1 MENINYLESLY
12 RTWRKDPSSVEPA
25 WAAYF
30 AQQEAEPS
38 PASATSASPAS
49 APAPGCNH
57 DMAYKQSR
65 VDSMLW
71 AYRDIGYLY
80 AQLNPLGGDYG
91 PDHTYIHSEDRTR
104 YEELT
109 LEHFGLDSRD
119 LDTVFTAGRGLEPSP
134 APLRE
139 IIKGFR
145 QTYCESIG
153 VEFLHIQNKDMRR
166 WLIEKMEARRNQA
179 NLSDPQRR
187 IILQDLLRTESLEQA
202 LHTFFVGQKRFSL
215 EGSEAIIPGL
225 HFLVDSAT
233 KYGIQDLVIGT
244 THRGR
249 LSILNTI
256 MHMTP
261 EEIFSTFDENVR
273 PRMFGGTGDVKYHIG
288 YETDHVHE
296 DGSVVHVS
304 LAANSSHLESIDAI
318 VEGKARAIQD
328 LKHQRQRQ
336 RVLPVILH
344 GDAAFSGQGV
354 VAETLNLSRLK
365 GYTTGGTI
373 HIIIN
378 NQIGFTTSSH
388 QARSSFF
395 PTDMAKALPV
405 PIFHVN
411 GDDPEALV
419 YAADLALQFRQTF
432 GADCVLDV
440 FCFRRHGHNE
450 SDEPSFT
457 HPYMY
462 RLIKHHPGVA
472 TLYGRLCAG
481 TGLVSEEE
489 QNKIRQRYAENL
501 KEALQR
507 TRAEHIAQVNTSQGD
522 PWEQLNPEH
531 IHDPVDTAVPL
542 PTLERIAR
550 TITTVPENFH
560 THRTLDRILARNWKA
575 FAKSKQVDW
584 AFAESLAFGSLV
596 LEGLQVRL
604 SGEDCARGTFSQRHL
619 TWWDTRS
626 EKPRSYTPLRH
637 LQEGQAR
644 MDVYDSPLSEYSVLG
659 FEYGYAL
666 VDPHALTL
674 WEAQF
679 GDFANGAQVI
689 IDNYIASALHKWD
702 RSNGLVVL
710 LPHGNEG
717 QGPDHSSAHLA
728 RFMQL
733 GAGNNMQVMNLTT
746 PAQYF
751 HALRRQMKASFRRPM
766 IIMSPKSLLRHPR
779 AVSPVAEL
787 TSNHFQEVLDDT
799 CAPDPVTHLLL
810 CAGKVFYDLKARQDH
825 METKTTAIIRLEQ
838 LYPFPEQ
845 SLRSSFAR
853 YPHVRQVTWVQ
864 EEPRNY
870 GAWAA
875 IRERFITHFPAVDLQ
890 YTGREESASS
900 ATGSSR
906 LHKEQQ
912 EQLVEQAFTGLTA
925 PETAPEPAKKG
936 DVA

>member
-1 MENINYLESLY
+1 VDPRWADYFRQQQSDPAH
-12 RTWRKDPSSVEPA
+12 TPSSAVDPSRHE
-25 WAAYF
+25 
-30 AQQEAEPS
+30 Q
-38 PASATSASPAS
+38 
-49 APAPGCNH
+49 

-91 PDHTYIHSEDRTR
+91 RDHTYFHSENRSR
-104 YEELT
+104 YEKLT
-109 LEHFGLDSRD
+109 LEHFGLEPRD
-119 LDTVFTAGRGLEPSP
+119 KHTVFSAGRGLEPNR
-134 APLRE
+134 APLQD

-153 VEFLHIQNKDMRR
+153 VEFLHIQNKDMRS
-166 WLIEKMEARRNQA
+166 WLIEKMESCRNQPR
-179 NLSDPQRR
+179 LDDQQKT
-187 IILQDLLRTESLEQA
+187 IILRDLLRTESLEQA

-215 EGSEAIIPGL
+215 EGSEAIIPCL
-225 HFLVDSAT
+225 HFLADNGRN
-233 KYGIQDLVIGT
+233 YGIEDMVIGT

-261 EEIFSTFDENVR
+261 EEIFSTFDENIK

-288 YETDHVHE
+288 YETDHVHQ

-304 LAANSSHLESIDAI
+304 LVANSSHLESVDA
-318 VEGKARAIQD
+318 VVQGKTRAIQD
-328 LKHQRQRQ
+328 LKYKRERQC
-336 RVLPVILH
+336 VLPVILH
-344 GDAAFSGQGV
+344 GDAAFSGQGI

-388 QARSSFF
+388 QARSTLF

-411 GDDPEALV
+411 GDDPEALIH
-419 YAADLALQFRQTF
+419 AADMALQFRQTF
-432 GADCVLDV
+432 SADCVLDV
-440 FCFRRHGHNE
+440 FCFRRYGHNE

-462 RLIKHHPGVA
+462 RLIKNHPGVA
-472 TLYGRLCAG
+472 TLYGRLCAA
-481 TGLVSEEE
+481 TGVASEDE
-489 QNKIRQRYAENL
+489 QTNIRHIYAATL

-522 PWEQLNPEH
+522 VWDKLDSNYSHE
-531 IHDPVDTAVPL
+531 PVSTGVPQQ
-542 PTLERIAR
+542 TLERIAKH
-550 TITTVPENFH
+550 ITTIPDNFH
-560 THRTLDRILARNWKA
+560 AHRTLERILARNWKA
-575 FAKSKQVDW
+575 FAKSKRVDW
-584 AFAESLAFGSLV
+584 AFAESLAFGSL
-596 LEGLQVRL
+596 LIEGFQVRL

-626 EKPRSYTPLRH
+626 EKPCSYTPLRTM
-637 LQEGQAR
+637 QEGQAR

-666 VDPHALTL
+666 VDPHALTV

-679 GDFANGAQVI
+679 GDFANGAQVV

-702 RSNGLVVL
+702 RNNGLVLL

-728 RFMQL
+728 RFLQL
-733 GAGNNMQVMNLTT
+733 SACHNMQILNLTT

-751 HALRRQMKASFRRPM
+751 HALRHQMKVGYRRPM

-779 AVSPVAEL
+779 ALSPVIDMTQE
-787 TSNHFQEVLDDT
+787 HFHQVLDDN
-799 CAPDPVTHLLL
+799 CNPLQVTRLLL
-810 CAGKVFYDLKARQDH
+810 CSGKVYYDLKARQDY
-825 METKTTAIIRLEQ
+825 MTTKTAAIIRLEQ

-845 SLRSSFAR
+845 GLRTCFDR
-853 YPHVRQVTWVQ
+853 YPHVQQVTWVQ

-875 IRERFITHFPAVDLQ
+875 LRDRFITHFPAIDLQ
-890 YTGREESASS
+890 YIGRDESASS

-912 EQLVEQAFTGLTA
+912 QQLAEEAFAGLTA
-925 PETAPEPAKKG
+925 AKTTAVPAKKG
-936 DVA
+936 DIA

>member
-1 MENINYLESLY
+1 M
-12 RTWRKDPSSVEPA
+12 DPS
-25 WAAYF
+25 WAHYF
-30 AQQEAEPS
+30 LKQESSSARP
-38 PASATSASPAS
+38 PASQV
-49 APAPGCNH
+49 APPGQAQ
-57 DMAYKQSR
+57 DTAYKQSR
-65 VDSMLW
+65 VDSLLW

-91 PDHTYIHSEDRTR
+91 PDHTYIHSEEHTR
-104 YEELT
+104 YEQLT
-109 LEHFGLDSRD
+109 LEHFGLEPRD
-119 LDTVFTAGRGLEPSP
+119 LDTVFSVGRGLQPSR
-134 APLRE
+134 APLRD

-166 WLIEKMEARRNQA
+166 WLIEKMESYRNQPR
-179 NLSDPQRR
+179 LEDRHKR
-187 IILQDLLRTESLEQA
+187 VIMRDLLRTESLEQG

-225 HFLVDSAT
+225 HFLANNGLQ
-233 KYGIQDLVIGT
+233 YGIEDIVIGT

-256 MHMTP
+256 MHMKP

-273 PRMFGGTGDVKYHIG
+273 PRMVGGTGDVKYHIG
-288 YETDHVHE
+288 YETDHVHKK
-296 DGSVVHVS
+296 SVVHVS
-304 LAANSSHLESIDAI
+304 LVANSSHLESVDA
-318 VEGKARAIQD
+318 VVQGKTRAIQD
-328 LKHQRQRQ
+328 LKYRRDRK

-344 GDAAFSGQGV
+344 GDAAFSGQGI

-378 NQIGFTTSSH
+378 NQIGFTTSSRE
-388 QARSSFF
+388 ARSTFF

-411 GDDPEALV
+411 GDDPEALIH
-419 YAADLALQFRQTF
+419 AADMALQFRQTF

-440 FCFRRHGHNE
+440 FCFRRYGHNE

-462 RLIKHHPGVA
+462 RLIKNHPGVA
-472 TLYGRLCAG
+472 TLYGRLCAA
-481 TGLVSEEE
+481 TGVVSDAE
-489 QNKIRQRYAENL
+489 QAKLRQKYATNL

-507 TRAEHIAQVNTSQGD
+507 TRDEHMTQVNTSQGKAWD
-522 PWEQLNPEH
+522 ALDSDYSFE
-531 IHDPVDTAVPL
+531 PVPTGVPQK
-542 PTLERIAR
+542 TLTRIAR
-550 TITTVPENFH
+550 HITTVPDKFH
-560 THRTLDRILARNWKA
+560 AHRTLERILARNWKA
-575 FAKSKQVDW
+575 FATSKRVDW
-584 AFAESLAFGSLV
+584 AFAEALAFGSLV
-596 LEGLQVRL
+596 IEGLQVRL

-619 TWWDTRS
+619 TWWDIQS
-626 EKPRSYTPLRH
+626 EKPRSYTPLRS

-666 VDPHALTL
+666 VDPHALTI

-679 GDFANGAQVI
+679 GDFVNGAQVI

-702 RSNGLVVL
+702 RNNGLVLL

-717 QGPDHSSAHLA
+717 QGPDHSSGHLA

-733 GAGNNMQVMNLTT
+733 GACHNMQILNLTT

-751 HALRRQMKASFRRPM
+751 HALRHQMKAGYRRPM
-766 IIMSPKSLLRHPR
+766 VIMSPKSLLRHPR
-779 AVSPVAEL
+779 ALSPVIDL
-787 TSNHFQEVLDDT
+787 TRKHFRQVLDDK
-799 CAPDPVTHLLL
+799 CAPEPVTHLLI
-810 CAGKVFYDLKARQDH
+810 CSGKVYYDLKAKQDY

-838 LYPFPEQ
+838 LYPFPKQ
-845 SLRSSFAR
+845 SLQTCLAR

-864 EEPRNY
+864 EEPKNY
-870 GAWAA
+870 GAWGA
-875 IRERFITHFPAVDLQ
+875 IRDRFITHFPAIDLQ
-890 YTGREESASS
+890 YVGRDESASS
-900 ATGSSR
+900 AAGSSR

-912 EQLVEQAFTGLTA
+912 EQLVKEAFAGLAA
-925 PETAPEPAKKG
+925 PEAATVSTKQG
-936 DVA
+936 DLA

>member
-1 MENINYLESLY
+1 M
-12 RTWRKDPSSVEPA
+12 DPS
-25 WAAYF
+25 WAHYF
-30 AQQEAEPS
+30 LQQES
-38 PASATSASPAS
+38 DTG
-49 APAPGCNH
+49 PAPVSPVTPPSH
-57 DMAYKQSR
+57 AQDMAYKQSR
-65 VDSMLW
+65 VDSLLW

-91 PDHTYIHSEDRTR
+91 PDHTYIHSEEHSR
-104 YEELT
+104 YEQLT
-109 LEHFGLDSRD
+109 LENFGLEPSD
-119 LDTVFTAGRGLEPSP
+119 LDDEFSAGRGLEPSR
-134 APLRE
+134 APLRD

-166 WLIEKMEARRNQA
+166 WLIEKMESCRNQPR
-179 NLSDPQRR
+179 LEDRHKK
-187 IILQDLLRTESLEQA
+187 IILRDLLRTESLEQG

-225 HFLVDSAT
+225 HFLANNGLQ
-233 KYGIQDLVIGT
+233 YGIEDIVIGT

-256 MHMTP
+256 MHMKP

-288 YETDHVHE
+288 YETDHVHK
-296 DGSVVHVS
+296 DSVVHVS
-304 LAANSSHLESIDAI
+304 LVANSSHLESVDA
-318 VEGKARAIQD
+318 VVQGKTRAIQD
-328 LKHQRQRQ
+328 LKYGRDRK
-336 RVLPVILH
+336 RVLPVVLH
-344 GDAAFSGQGV
+344 GDAAFAGQGI

-378 NQIGFTTSSH
+378 NQIGFTTSSR
-388 QARSSFF
+388 QARSTFF

-411 GDDPEALV
+411 GDDPEALIH
-419 YAADLALQFRQTF
+419 AADMALQFRQTF

-440 FCFRRHGHNE
+440 FCFRRYGHNE

-462 RLIKHHPGVA
+462 RLIKNHPGVA
-472 TLYGRLCAG
+472 TLYGRLCAA
-481 TGLVSEEE
+481 TGVASETE
-489 QNKIRQRYAENL
+489 QNTLRQKYALTL
-501 KEALQR
+501 KQALQR
-507 TRAEHIAQVNTSQGD
+507 TRDEHMDQVNTSQGEAWDKLD
-522 PWEQLNPEH
+522 PDYSHETVP
-531 IHDPVDTAVPL
+531 TAVPQQTL
-542 PTLERIAR
+542 TRIARHITTIPDNFHAHRTLERI
-550 TITTVPENFH
+550 
-560 THRTLDRILARNWKA
+560 LDRNWKA
-575 FAKSKQVDW
+575 FAKSKRVDW
-584 AFAESLAFGSLV
+584 AFAESLAFGSL
-596 LEGLQVRL
+596 LIEGLQVRL
-604 SGEDCARGTFSQRHL
+604 SGEDCARGTFSQRHM
-619 TWWDTRS
+619 TWWDIQS
-626 EKPRSYTPLRH
+626 ERPHSYTPLRT

-666 VDPHALTL
+666 VDPHALTI

-679 GDFANGAQVI
+679 GDFVNGAQVV

-702 RSNGLVVL
+702 RNNGLVLL

-717 QGPDHSSAHLA
+717 QGPDHSSGHLA

-733 GAGNNMQVMNLTT
+733 SACNNMQVLNLTT

-751 HALRRQMKASFRRPM
+751 HALRRQMKVGYRRPM

-779 AVSPVAEL
+779 ALSPVIDL
-787 TSNHFQEVLDDT
+787 TRDHFHEVLDDN
-799 CAPDPVTHLLL
+799 CAPEEVTHLLI
-810 CAGKVFYDLKARQDH
+810 CSGKVFYDLKAKQDY
-825 METKTTAIIRLEQ
+825 METKTMAIIRLEQ
-838 LYPFPEQ
+838 LYPFPDQ
-845 SLRSSFAR
+845 SLQTCLAR
-853 YPHVRQVTWVQ
+853 YPHVHQVTWVQ
-864 EEPRNY
+864 EEPKNY
-870 GAWAA
+870 GAWGA
-875 IRERFITHFPAVDLQ
+875 IRDRFITHFPAIDLQ
-890 YTGREESASS
+890 YVGRDESASS

-912 EQLVEQAFTGLTA
+912 EQLVEQAFAGLTA
-925 PETAPEPAKKG
+925 PQATLVSAKKG
-936 DVA
+936 DIA